1 MTIKNA
7 NRSKDK
13 MTTNVPAKNKAAPPP
28 AKVQEGAM
36 PAFMQGKQGAGL
48 EALDQGD
55 YEVPRIQLI
64 QAVSEQAQD
73 GRAKPGDFWHTVL
86 EEVLG
91 DTLTIVPIYTSKAYI
106 LWRPRPPVDAGGIL
120 ARADDGV
127 NWSPANVEFEV
138 KIDKKGNTAKWR
150 TAPTVKESGLDQWGT
165 FDPTDPKSQPAAT
178 YIINQVVILPDHPNI
193 GPAVLSFQRSSVKPA
208 KKFLGKLRLNPA
220 PSYGRIFEVSSI
232 DESGDSGNY
241 KNFRIEAR
249 GHVQDEE
256 DFKTYE
262 NWYNVFKKMGGV
274 RVRDLD
280 KLQDDENGSGG
291 EAAESTKY

>member
-1 MTIKNA
+1 
-7 NRSKDK
+7 
-13 MTTNVPAKNKAAPPP
+13 
-28 AKVQEGAM
+28 M

-106 LWRPRPPVDAGGIL
+106 LWRPRPPVDGGGIL

-127 NWSPANVEFEV
+127 HWSPSNAEFEV
-138 KIDKKGNTAKWR
+138 KIDRKGTTTKWKTAE
-150 TAPTVKESGLDQWGT
+150 TVAESGLDQWGT
-165 FDPTDPKSQPAAT
+165 FDPSDPKSQPAAT
-178 YIINQVVILPDHPNI
+178 YMINQVVMLPDHPDI
-193 GPAVLSFQRSSVKPA
+193 GPAVLSFQRSSIKPA

-220 PSYGRIFEVSSI
+220 PSYGRIFEVSAT

-241 KNFRIEAR
+241 KGFRIEAR

-256 DFKTYE
+256 EFKAYE
-262 NWYNVFKKMGGV
+262 HWYNVFKKMGGV
-274 RVRDLD
+274 KVRDLD
-280 KLQDDENGSGG
+280 KLQDDENSSGAP
-291 EAAESTKY
+291 AAESDKY